1 MVYKSVPS
9 NAASEWKE
17 ALKSVLYGGTLLAA
31 DAVCYAEQQRDRN
44 DVTRKEYARLHGEH
58 DRVTEFSGI
67 TVAEPRTEDEQYL
80 PSGAV
85 VPVAPESGTV
95 LPVAVSADE
104 VEWTISLLAEF
115 PVEPAADTP
124 GTGAT
129 ALLEPSRV
137 AAAKRALAADSEDVT
152 VLFVS
157 DTHLGFENRADNESG
172 KEVPWI
178 EEITSRM
185 TFSRI
190 ADIALAQ
197 DVDAVIHTGDILDH
211 EVGEITLDAAE
222 AALHTLSMEGI
233 PVYCIIGSHDHG
245 SKHPSNPGSV
255 DGVAWLQRQV
265 EQGYLAELTMSP
277 TRVADSPV
285 DAYGIS
291 ASNVG
296 IDDVGKGLD
305 WSFAE
310 IAFGAATPGP
320 NILCL
325 HESTSLYRG
334 QDGDVD
340 VDELLAQSRVQFDC
354 VLIGDEHS
362 PKDDDFET
370 GYAFETADGTPVHY
384 TGPAIR
390 LNEAYENHD
399 AFVTELTISSDSITT
414 ARHSV

>member
-1 MVYKSVPS
+1 MRTGFYVDNELGES
-9 NAASEWKE
+9 
-17 ALKSVLYGGTLLAA
+17 
-31 DAVCYAEQQRDRN
+31 RN
-44 DVTRKEYARLHGEH
+44 GLSR
-58 DRVTEFSGI
+58 SGSS
-67 TVAEPRTEDEQYL
+67 RTE
-80 PSGAV
+80 S
-85 VPVAPESGTV
+85 ES
-95 LPVAVSADE
+95 
-104 VEWTISLLAEF
+104 
-115 PVEPAADTP
+115 
-124 GTGAT
+124 
-129 ALLEPSRV
+129 
-137 AAAKRALAADSEDVT
+137 SEDVT

-157 DTHLGFENRADNESG
+157 DTHLGFENRADTESG
-172 KEVPWI
+172 KEVSWI
-178 EEITSRM
+178 GVISSQTTM
-185 TFSRI
+185 SRI
-190 ADIALAQ
+190 VDIALAQ

-222 AALHTLSMEGI
+222 ATLHILSMEEI

-277 TRVADSPV
+277 TRVADSQV

-296 IDDVGKGLD
+296 IDDVGQGLD

-334 QDGDVD
+334 EDGDVD
-340 VDELLAQSRVQFDC
+340 IDELFAQSRVQFDC

-362 PKDDDFET
+362 PKHDDFNN
-370 GYAFETADGTPVHY
+370 GYAFTTGDGTPVHY

-390 LNEAYENHD
+390 LNDAYENRD
-399 AFVTELTISSDSITT
+399 AFVTELTIGADGVRTR
-414 ARHSV
+414 RHAV